1 MIVLDASAVV
11 ALLLDLEPAGQTA
24 AIRDRL
30 RAERRAQVPHLLDV
44 EVTSTVRRH
53 ILSGQYGPGRG
64 RQALDRL
71 GELPLV
77 RWPHPPLLGRAL
89 SLRDQLTAYDAV
101 YLALAEALGATL
113 LTRDRRLARAGG
125 HRATVELV

>member
-1 MIVLDASAVV
+1 MALVLDLA
-11 ALLLDLEPAGQTA
+11 PADRTA
-24 AIRDRL
+24 IIRDRL

-44 EVTSTVRRH
+44 EVTSAVRRH
-53 ILSGQYGPGRG
+53 ILSGQYGPRRG

-77 RWPHPPLLGRAL
+77 RWTHTPLLGRAL
-89 SLRDQLTAYDAV
+89 ALRDQLTAYDAV
-101 YLALAEALGATL
+101 YVALAEALGATL

-125 HRATVELV
+125 HRAAVELV